1 MWLEEHPLLAIYLL
15 GGCVVLMLALFKMAL
30 FASINWAIR
39 HDVLNKNIKKIL
51 PPEER
56 PFRTRLLMAS
66 GVLAFEMLLSW
77 INVAVILWQMGIQL
91 LGLFRDQLQPAPEAI
106 KELRFPLR
114 NNPDMSRET
123 VWAYTTALAARA
135 GHGEPTVDGLLQSLQ
150 AVAECYT
157 DFSPSSAIYQLEG
170 LRAVRDETTAAAKLE
185 VQKQTA
191 VT

>member
-15 GGCVVLMLALFKMAL
+15 GGCVVLILALFKMAL
-30 FASINWAIR
+30 FAAISWVIR

-114 NNPDMSRET
+114 NNPDMSREA
-123 VWAYTTALAARA
+123 VWAYTTALGARA

-170 LRAVRDETTAAAKLE
+170 LRAVREETTAAAKLE